1 MSILKRAQEKTPTNV
16 SNKLSPDLQLQF
28 LPSEPRN
35 PFKGKSISLRGI
47 GKGLT
52 KLKNLGSCT
61 SETCKYNV
69 AKKDKA
75 KQEKKEAAAKA
86 KQKKKEDD
94 AKAKQKKKEDD
105 AKAKQK
111 KKEDAAKAKQKK
123 KDAEAAAK
131 KEKIRQRDQLI
142 KMHEEKVKQERD
154 LIDFIKEKFTEAN
167 PKLLEIIF
175 KRHAQDTKAILKMFF
190 DEKPCVPV
198 KMKDALQDII
208 DLLNLA
214 KKEDGIN
221 PTLKAAKALEKDQ
234 NVYAD
239 EKFHIVQEAIKEMK
253 KNHGKKKKKLI

>member
-75 KQEKKEAAAKA
+75 KQEKKEA
-86 KQKKKEDD
+86 
-94 AKAKQKKKEDD
+94 
-105 AKAKQK
+105 
-111 KKEDAAKAKQKK
+111 AAKAKQKK